1 MNVLLGSAAA
11 TTTASPGLLVV
22 VHDGDIGGFVGLFVC
37 CVFCFSSDF
46 VAGLL
51 GE

>member
-1 MNVLLGSAAA
+1 MNVLLGSVAA

-22 VHDGDIGGFVGLFVC
+22 VHEGDMGGFEGLFVC
-37 CVFCFSSDF
+37 YVFCFSSVF
-46 VAGLL
+46 GAGLL